1 MKRFEIVIVG
11 GGMTGLT
18 LAAALDTHCYQ
29 HCNITVIDP
38 GSSPNADHP
47 ISPSFDDR
55 STALSAYTVEALTR
69 LGISSVSER
78 STAIQSIEVSDK
90 GHLGYHL
97 MESEAQQPFG
107 YVIANKQL
115 GALLWQTVKRKQARF
130 CHSETVTNIRPNAT
144 GHTLQ
149 LQSGKTLDA
158 DLVVVCD
165 GGRSK
170 LSEQLGF
177 SPVEHPF
184 RAHARV
190 SSVKTKEPH
199 NGRAF
204 ERFTDQGPIALL
216 PFGDFSALVWTLPEA
231 QYGHWEHASKADA
244 LPFLNETFGQR
255 LGRITDIST
264 WVDYPLVEKQLPVL
278 AGHHFFALGN
288 TAATLHPVAGQGFNL
303 AIRGLMRTAYCINAT
318 LHEHATLPTFKQLNE
333 LSNHILADQ
342 TTTAF
347 ASRALIETFGAHH
360 PAVQLGRG
368 VALNAL
374 DRHPSASHWFSLASM
389 GLTQQAP
396 LNISTYTGV
405 S

>member
-18 LAAALDTHCYQ
+18 LAAALDMHCYQ

-38 GSSPNADHP
+38 SATPNDNRP
-47 ISPSFDDR
+47 TSPSFDDR
-55 STALSAYTVEALTR
+55 STALSAYTVEALIG
-69 LGISSVSER
+69 LGITTISEYA
-78 STAIQSIEVSDK
+78 TAIQSIEVSDK

-107 YVIANKQL
+107 HVIANKQL
-115 GALLWQTVKRKQARF
+115 GALLWQAVKRKQARF
-130 CHSETVTNIRPNAT
+130 WHSETVTSIRPNTT
-144 GHTLQ
+144 GHTLT
-149 LQSGKTLDA
+149 LQSGKAFGA
-158 DLVVVCD
+158 DLVIVCD
-165 GGRSK
+165 GGRST

-190 SSVKTKEPH
+190 ASVKTTEPH

-231 QYGHWEHASKADA
+231 QYGRWVNASKEDA
-244 LPFLNETFGQR
+244 LSFLNETFGQR

-303 AIRGLMRTAYCINAT
+303 AIRGLMRAAYCINTT

-333 LSNHILADQ
+333 LSNQILTDQ
-342 TTTAF
+342 TATAL

-360 PAVQLGRG
+360 PGIQLGRG

-396 LNISTYTGV
+396 LNLSTYTGI